1 MKTFAVMIA
10 VTGFAGVAAG
20 AFGAHALESRLAT
33 AGMTGVWETA
43 VFYHLLHTVAWLAVA
58 LAVVWGPANTPRA
71 VLQRAGVAW
80 GVGILLFSGSLYWL
94 ALGGP
99 RWIGP
104 VTPLGG
110 LALMVGWILVG
121 IALFRAPR
129 IS

>member
-43 VFYHLLHTVAWLAVA
+43 VFYHLVHVVAWLAVA
-58 LAVVWGPANTPRA
+58 LAVASGPVGAPR
-71 VLQRAGVAW
+71 VLLQRAGVAW
-80 GVGILLFSGSLYWL
+80 GTGILLFSGSLYWL

-110 LALMVGWILVG
+110 LALLAGWILVG
-121 IALFRAPR
+121 AALFRAPR
-129 IS
+129 ST

>member
-1 MKTFAVMIA
+1 MIA

-43 VFYHLLHTVAWLAVA
+43 VFYHLVHVVAWLAVA
-58 LAVVWGPANTPRA
+58 LAVASGPVGAPR
-71 VLQRAGVAW
+71 VLLQRAGVAW
-80 GVGILLFSGSLYWL
+80 GTGILLFSGSLYWL

-110 LALMVGWILVG
+110 LALLAGWILVG
-121 IALFRAPR
+121 AALFRAPR
-129 IS
+129 ST